1 MSESIKQW
9 LDATHDLKD
18 NSLHLKA
25 RMPLPL
31 EVLHGS
37 SRELAPS
44 LGRMSSSDLKPSL
57 GQESSPKLELS
68 LGRTFQD
75 ELSTFDH
82 LVVPTDKEA
91 VEKKKKFTRSLRSE
105 HKNEDG
111 EIQR

>member
-1 MSESIKQW
+1 
-9 LDATHDLKD
+9 
-18 NSLHLKA
+18 
-25 RMPLPL
+25 MPLPL

-105 HKNEDG
+105 HKNKVSGQIARHKTKCTNEQGTRTARFNDEG
-111 EIQR
+111 